1 MLAVC
6 RFILSVF
13 DWKVQRFGWLKG
25 TSLECV
31 ESIYVKTT
39 GAACVS
45 EELCR
50 WKKKKKMVG
59 LGDSRIE
66 HVRSRLAC

>member
-1 MLAVC
+1 MCLLVKK
-6 RFILSVF
+6 LVDLYLGVF
-13 DWKVQRFGWLKG
+13 DWKVQRFCGQKA
-25 TSLECV
+25 TSLECT

-50 WKKKKKMVG
+50 FKEEEEEEDK
-59 LGDSRIE
+59 
-66 HVRSRLAC
+66 

>member
-1 MLAVC
+1 M
-6 RFILSVF
+6 
-13 DWKVQRFGWLKG
+13 
-25 TSLECV
+25 
-31 ESIYVKTT
+31 KTT

-50 WKKKKKMVG
+50 FKEEEEEEEEGERQIVS

-66 HVRSRLAC
+66 RVCSRLAIVRVVDLAYS